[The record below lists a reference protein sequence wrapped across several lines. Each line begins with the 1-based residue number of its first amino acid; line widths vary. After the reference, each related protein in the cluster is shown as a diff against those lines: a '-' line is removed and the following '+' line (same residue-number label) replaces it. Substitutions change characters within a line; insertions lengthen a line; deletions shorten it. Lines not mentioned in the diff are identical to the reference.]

1 MAIHKSAKADSSA
14 KMDCHALPS
23 GKARNDGK
31 RALGKVDSRENVQ
44 NVSEQQNDSKNC
56 GGAVGA
62 LQKLG
67 KVSDL
72 SGRAFHNFCNTAA
85 LLTQS

>member
-1 MAIHKSAKADSSA
+1 MRPCARSQSPDLSSTILESFVA
-14 KMDCHALPS
+14 CL
-23 GKARNDGK
+23 
-31 RALGKVDSRENVQ
+31 DSRENVQ

-72 SGRAFHNFCNTAA
+72 SVRAFHKNANTAA